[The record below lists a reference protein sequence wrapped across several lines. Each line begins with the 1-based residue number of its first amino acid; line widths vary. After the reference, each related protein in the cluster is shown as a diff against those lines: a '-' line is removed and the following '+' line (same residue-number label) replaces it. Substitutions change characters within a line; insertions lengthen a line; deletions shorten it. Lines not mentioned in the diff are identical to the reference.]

1 MRFWELIL
9 LAWHSIAANRM
20 RSCLTMLGIVIG
32 IAAVI
37 ALLAI
42 GHGAKEEA
50 DKQIKSLGTNFIFVR
65 AGQAHA
71 SGVSYG
77 MGSSNTLTWED
88 AEAMREIC
96 PAIEDVCPGVQGMQQ
111 VQYGAKNTTT
121 NVCAI
126 VPDYEQIRNFHTATG
141 RFINQV
147 DLDKNSRVVVLGEV
161 VKDAIFDK
169 EDDAIGKNVL
179 IKGENFSVIGVM
191 EHKGSTA
198 FTDMDDQVFIP
209 LTTGF
214 NRIFGMK
221 PVTGRAV
228 QFILVSAKS
237 EDDVVP
243 AEFQITNLL
252 RQRHR
257 ITDPSTEDFM
267 LRTQKDLL
275 QTSQNITGIFTS
287 LLGST
292 AAISLIVG
300 GIGIMNIMLVSVTE
314 RTREIG
320 VRKAVGAKYA
330 DIMWQFVI
338 EATVLS
344 LAGGIIGIA
353 IGIGASYAVTYFAKW
368 TTVVTPISVVL
379 AFGVSIIVGL
389 FFGVYPARQA
399 AKLDPIVALRTE

>member
-1 MRFWELIL
+1 MRVWELIF

-50 DKQIKSLGTNFIFVR
+50 DRQIKSLGTNLIFVR
-65 AGQAHA
+65 AGAQHA
-71 SGVSYG
+71 AGVSYG

-88 AEAMREIC
+88 ADAIQEIC
-96 PAIEDVCPGVQGMQQ
+96 PAVEDVSPGMQGFHQ
-111 VQYGAKNTTT
+111 VQHGSKNTSTT
-121 NVCAI
+121 VCAI
-126 VPDYEQIRNFHTATG
+126 APDYPEIRNFHTAKG

-147 DLDKNSRVVVLGEV
+147 DMDRNSRVTVLGEV
-161 VKDAIFDK
+161 VANALFD
-169 EDDAIGKNVL
+169 ENESPIGQNVL

-214 NRIFGMK
+214 NRVFGMK

-228 QFILVSAKS
+228 QFILVRAKS

-243 AEFQITNLL
+243 AQFQITNLL

-257 ITDPSTEDFM
+257 IKEPLPDDFM

-275 QTSQNITGIFTS
+275 QTSASITGIFTS

-292 AAISLIVG
+292 AAISLVVG

-320 VRKAVGAKYA
+320 VRKAVGAKYG

-344 LAGGIIGIA
+344 LAGGILGILL
-353 IGIGASYAVTYFAKW
+353 GVGASYAVTYFAKW
-368 TTVVTPISVVL
+368 NTVVTPLSVVM
-379 AFGVSIIVGL
+379 AFGVSIVVGL

>member
-1 MRFWELIL
+1 MRVWELIL

-50 DKQIKSLGTNFIFVR
+50 DKQIRSLGTNFIFVR
-65 AGQAHA
+65 AGSAHA
-71 SGVSYG
+71 GGVSYG

-88 AEAMREIC
+88 ADAMLEIC
-96 PAIEDVCPGVQGMQQ
+96 PAIEDVCPGMQGFHQ
-111 VQYGAKNTTT
+111 VQYGSKNTSTT
-121 NVCAI
+121 VCAI
-126 VPDYEQIRNFHTATG
+126 TPAYPPIRNFHPAKG

-147 DLDKNSRVVVLGEV
+147 DMDHNSRVVVLGEV
-161 VKDAIFDK
+161 VAKALFD
-169 EDDAIGKNVL
+169 EDDDPIGKTILV
-179 IKGENFSVIGVM
+179 KGENFSVIGVM
-191 EHKGSTA
+191 EHKGTTA
-198 FTDMDDQVFIP
+198 FTDMDDQLFIP

-214 NRIFGMK
+214 NRVFGMK

-228 QFILVSAKS
+228 QFILVRAKS
-237 EDDVVP
+237 EEDVVP
-243 AEFQITNLL
+243 AQFQITNLL
-252 RQRHR
+252 RHRHR
-257 ITDPSTEDFM
+257 ITNPTVDDFM

-344 LAGGIIGIA
+344 LAGGIFGIA

-368 TTVVTPISVVL
+368 NTVVTPISVIL

>member
-1 MRFWELIL
+1 MRVWELIL

-50 DKQIKSLGTNFIFVR
+50 DKQIRSLGTNFIFVR
-65 AGQAHA
+65 AGSAHA
-71 SGVSYG
+71 GGVSYG

-88 AEAMREIC
+88 ADAMQEIC
-96 PAIEDVCPGVQGMQQ
+96 PAVEEVCPGMQGFHQ
-111 VQYGAKNTTT
+111 VQFGSKNTSTT
-121 NVCAI
+121 VCAI
-126 VPDYEQIRNFHTATG
+126 TPSYPTIRNFHAEKG

-147 DLDKNSRVVVLGEV
+147 DMDHNSRVVVLGEV
-161 VKDAIFDK
+161 VAKALFD
-169 EDDAIGKNVL
+169 DDDPIGKTIL

-191 EHKGSTA
+191 EHKGTTA

-214 NRIFGMK
+214 NRVFGMK

-228 QFILVSAKS
+228 QFILVRAKT
-237 EDDVVP
+237 EEDVVP
-243 AEFQITNLL
+243 AQFQITNLL
-252 RQRHR
+252 RNRHR
-257 ITDPSTEDFM
+257 ITNPSVDDFM

-292 AAISLIVG
+292 AAISLVVG

-320 VRKAVGAKYA
+320 VRKAVGAKYG

-368 TTVVTPISVVL
+368 NTVVTPISVVL
-379 AFGVSIIVGL
+379 AFGVSIVVGL